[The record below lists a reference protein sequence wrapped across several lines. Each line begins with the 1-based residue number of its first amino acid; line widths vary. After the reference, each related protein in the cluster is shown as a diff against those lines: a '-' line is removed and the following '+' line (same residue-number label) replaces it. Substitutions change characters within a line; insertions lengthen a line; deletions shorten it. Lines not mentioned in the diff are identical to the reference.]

1 MQSYFEIDR
10 WELKKTPE
18 TMMMIPIVNLK
29 KTGRQKEDEKSSEE
43 KMSSKLPCSLF
54 AIVCLYI
61 KKKNRNCYVLFILN
75 FVIYF
80 RLRRESA
87 EVDRELEASQR
98 ETARLREVLRQR
110 EQEVQA
116 LRQRV
121 AAQRARRAAREAL
134 EAKKNL
140 N

>member
-61 KKKNRNCYVLFILN
+61 KKKTEIVMFYLF
-75 FVIYF
+75 
-80 RLRRESA
+80 
-87 EVDRELEASQR
+87 
-98 ETARLREVLRQR
+98 
-110 EQEVQA
+110 
-116 LRQRV
+116 
-121 AAQRARRAAREAL
+121 
-134 EAKKNL
+134 
-140 N
+140 

>member
-43 KMSSKLPCSLF
+43 KMSSKLPCSLSE
-54 AIVCLYI
+54 IVCLY
-61 KKKNRNCYVLFILN
+61 KKNRNYYVLFILN

-87 EVDRELEASQR
+87 EVDQELEASQR

-116 LRQRV
+116 LRERV

>member
-43 KMSSKLPCSLF
+43 KMSSKLPCSLSE
-54 AIVCLYI
+54 IVCLY

>member
-1 MQSYFEIDR
+1 
-10 WELKKTPE
+10 
-18 TMMMIPIVNLK
+18 MMTIPIVNLR

-98 ETARLREVLRQR
+98 ESARLREVLRQR

-116 LRQRV
+116 LRERV

-140 N
+140 NQ

>member
-1 MQSYFEIDR
+1 MQFYFEIDR

-29 KTGRQKEDEKSSEE
+29 KTGRQKEEEKNSEE
-43 KMSSKLPCSLF
+43 KMSSKLPCSLSE
-54 AIVCLYI
+54 IVCLY
-61 KKKNRNCYVLFILN
+61 KKNRNYYVLFILN

-80 RLRRESA
+80 RLRREA
-87 EVDRELEASQR
+87 EEVDRELEASQR

-116 LRQRV
+116 LRERV

>member
-1 MQSYFEIDR
+1 MVSGLDQTR
-10 WELKKTPE
+10 ALP
-18 TMMMIPIVNLK
+18 PHPRVN
-29 KTGRQKEDEKSSEE
+29 
-43 KMSSKLPCSLF
+43 CSLSE
-54 AIVCLYI
+54 IVCLY
-61 KKKNRNCYVLFILN
+61 KKNRNYYVLFILN

-80 RLRRESA
+80 RLRREA
-87 EVDRELEASQR
+87 EEVDRELEASQR

-121 AAQRARRAAREAL
+121 AAQRERRAAREAL

>member
-1 MQSYFEIDR
+1 MQFYFEIDR

-29 KTGRQKEDEKSSEE
+29 KTGRQKEEEKSSEE
-43 KMSSKLPCSLF
+43 KMSSKLPCSLSE
-54 AIVCLYI
+54 IVCLY
-61 KKKNRNCYVLFILN
+61 KKNRNYYVLFILN

-87 EVDRELEASQR
+87 EVDQELEASQR

-121 AAQRARRAAREAL
+121 AAQRERRAAREAL

>member
-1 MQSYFEIDR
+1 MQFYFEIDR

-18 TMMMIPIVNLK
+18 TIMMIPIVNLK
-29 KTGRQKEDEKSSEE
+29 KTGRQKEEEKNSEE
-43 KMSSKLPCSLF
+43 KMSSKLPCSLSE
-54 AIVCLYI
+54 IVCLY
-61 KKKNRNCYVLFILN
+61 KKNRNYYVLFILN

-80 RLRRESA
+80 RLRRESE
-87 EVDRELEASQR
+87 EVDRQLEASQR
-98 ETARLREVLRQR
+98 ESARLREVLRQR

-116 LRQRV
+116 LRERV

-140 N
+140 NQ

>member
-1 MQSYFEIDR
+1 MQFYFEIDR

-29 KTGRQKEDEKSSEE
+29 KTGRQKEEEKNSEE
-43 KMSSKLPCSLF
+43 KMSSKLPYSLF
-54 AIVCLYI
+54 E
-61 KKKNRNCYVLFILN
+61 RNCYVLFILN

-80 RLRRESA
+80 RLRRESE
-87 EVDRELEASQR
+87 EVDRQLEASQR
-98 ETARLREVLRQR
+98 ESARLREVLRQR

-116 LRQRV
+116 LRERV

>member
-1 MQSYFEIDR
+1 MTLIFVIIIIDR
-10 WELKKTPE
+10 WELKKNPRNNDDD
-18 TMMMIPIVNLK
+18 PN
-29 KTGRQKEDEKSSEE
+29 RQSEKSSEE
-43 KMSSKLPCSLF
+43 KMSSKLPCSLSE
-54 AIVCLYI
+54 IVCLY
-61 KKKNRNCYVLFILN
+61 KKNRNYYVLFILN

-80 RLRRESA
+80 RLRRESE
-87 EVDRELEASQR
+87 EVDRQLNASQR

-116 LRQRV
+116 LRERV